1 MELNVLLVEDYPH
14 PREKVWRALIEPDA
28 LGVWLMANDFE
39 PRIGKRFILR
49 GQRIAEGWRGWVECE
64 VLELEPPQRMV
75 WAWTSNEGDSS
86 TRVEFQLEE
95 IAGEAEVTVP
105 EKSLIFFGGR
115 CDKFAGFEGK
125 LDEAAIFNRA
135 LTAEEIGKHFAAAQ
149 KN

>member
-14 PREKVWRALIEPDA
+14 PREKVWRALIEPVA

-64 VLELEPPQRMV
+64 VLELEPPRRMV
-75 WAWTSNEGDSS
+75 WAWTSNEGDPS

-95 IAGEAEVTVP
+95 IAGGTRLTFSHTGEIDPLMGSRLTNGWP
-105 EKSLIFFGGR
+105 
-115 CDKFAGFEGK
+115 GK
-125 LDEAAIFNRA
+125 LTELRDHLSAVV
-135 LTAEEIGKHFAAAQ
+135 
-149 KN
+149 